1 MSISFIEED
10 EPVVSGVND
19 NWFNDLLNSDLDD
32 STRSSITISEELSKL
47 KDYLSRNQLRR
58 GHKIRGI
65 PGQIMN
71 LFDPDESICR
81 RSLFDGFDERR
92 HKIFFYESDTDIE
105 EYGDH
110 KEFFFEKLGLLNFPL
125 EYHTNECSSLRK
137 LADSIKPIS
146 VEKAQR
152 FKELINKD
160 CPLEIDVFVSRIWED
175 DSHSPYCEFLGHYQL
190 YCIESLA
197 HGAFAFRRTSEEGH
211 FTKK

>member
-1 MSISFIEED
+1 MSIEFDEIDEIDEGVFPKED
-10 EPVVSGVND
+10 AEDCLLQKEPQEINLVV
-19 NWFNDLLNSDLDD
+19 
-32 STRSSITISEELSKL
+32 
-47 KDYLSRNQLRR
+47 DYLKHKQLKR
-58 GHKIRGI
+58 GHKIKGI

-71 LFDPDESICR
+71 LFNPDVCFCGRSI
-81 RSLFDGFDERR
+81 FDGFKEEQ

-125 EYHTNECSSLRK
+125 KYHTNECSSLRK
-137 LADSIKPIS
+137 LADSIKPIDDNPR

-197 HGAFAFRRTSEEGH
+197 HGAFAFRRTSKEGH

>member
-1 MSISFIEED
+1 MSIVFDDVEVEDVFSSKDAEDCLLQD
-10 EPVVSGVND
+10 EPQEINLVV
-19 NWFNDLLNSDLDD
+19 
-32 STRSSITISEELSKL
+32 
-47 KDYLSRNQLRR
+47 DYLKHNQLKR
-58 GHKIRGI
+58 GHKIKGI

-92 HKIFFYESDTDIE
+92 HKIFIYESDTDIE
-105 EYGDH
+105 EYGDL
-110 KEFFFEKLGLLNFPL
+110 KEFFFEKLGLLKFTL
-125 EYHTNECSSLRK
+125 TYYTDECSTLRK
-137 LADSIKPIS
+137 LANCIKPIDYNPR

-152 FKELINKD
+152 FLELINKD
-160 CPLEIDVFVSRIWED
+160 CPLEIDVFVSRIWVD
-175 DSHSPYCEFLGHYQL
+175 GSPYCEFLGHYQL